1 MLLNPKVLMQNMRLR
16 LTGMHCANCAMSIGK
31 ALLRVEGVDSA
42 EANFADESVV
52 IDYDTGMVTPE
63 ELVAAVQAAGYGARL
78 PQTAEEEAELR
89 AEDARRERWQFF
101 RVIVG
106 VALSIPLMV
115 AMFWQ
120 PLHIP
125 WLMFALSTIVVGFVG
140 FPFFKGMLGEL
151 RRRSPGM
158 DTLVSLGTGAAYLF
172 GAIRLLGG
180 WAGPY
185 YFDAP
190 AMIVTLVGVGKYLEA
205 RSKGRAGRALR
216 ELLGLAAKKALRLLP
231 DGSTEEVSIEQLAVG
246 DLLLVKSGAKLPTD
260 GIIVRG
266 NSSVDE
272 SLLTG
277 EPLPVFKTVGDTV
290 VGGTLNGG
298 GLLEVR
304 VTELGDDS
312 VLAKIAE
319 QVRSAQASKA
329 PAQRLADKIAGIFTP
344 IVLGLAALTFGLWWW
359 LGGNAEVALIN
370 AVSLLVVACP
380 CALGLATPMAV
391 IVGAG
396 LAAKRGV
403 LFRDAATLEIAAGVD
418 TVIFDKTGTL
428 TTGRPRLLALH
439 TDGIS
444 ESEALELAAGLER
457 GSNHPFA
464 AAILSAAVE
473 RELTPASFDSVEEL
487 AGQGLRGDIA
497 GSSYLLGN
505 RALLE
510 EANIFTVAADEFIAK
525 QQGNGS
531 GLSLLARDGRLLA
544 MLAVGDQLRPETLDT
559 LERLRSLDLR
569 LVLAS
574 GDNAEA
580 VRAVAASL
588 GIKEFYAGQTPV
600 DKAELARKL
609 RGEGCTV
616 AMVGD
621 GINDTVALAAADV
634 GMAMASGTEVALES
648 AGITLVHG
656 GIGAVHRALVIAR
669 KTLSTIRGNLFW
681 AFGYNVLMLPVA
693 ALGFLYPIIAAGAMA
708 LSSVSVS
715 VNALLLKR
723 RV

>member
-1 MLLNPKVLMQNMRLR
+1 MQNIRLR
-16 LTGMHCANCAMSIGK
+16 LTGMHCTNCAMSIGK
-31 ALLRVEGVDSA
+31 ALQRVAGVTTA
-42 EANFADESVV
+42 EANFADESVT
-52 IDYDTGMVTPE
+52 IGYDAGQITPE
-63 ELVAAVQAAGYGARL
+63 GLVAAVQAAGYGARL

-89 AEDARRERWQFF
+89 AEDARRERWQLA
-101 RVIVG
+101 RVFVG

-120 PLHIP
+120 PLRIP
-125 WLMFALSTIVVGFVG
+125 WLMFALATIVVGFVG
-140 FPFFKGMLGEL
+140 LPFFRGMLGEL

-158 DTLVSLGTGAAYLF
+158 DTLVSLGAGAAYLF

-231 DGSTEEVSIEQLAVG
+231 DGSTEEVAVKELTVG
-246 DLLLVKSGAKLPTD
+246 DRLLVRFGAKLPTD
-260 GIIVRG
+260 GIIVNG
-266 NSSVDE
+266 SSSVDE

-277 EPLPVFKTVGDTV
+277 EPLPVFKTVGDAV
-290 VGGTLNGG
+290 VGGTINGG
-298 GLLEVR
+298 GLLEVQ
-304 VTELGDDS
+304 VTELGSDS
-312 VLAKIAE
+312 VLSKIAE
-319 QVRSAQASKA
+319 QVRVAQASKA

-403 LFRDAATLEIAAGVD
+403 LFRNAATLEQAARID

-428 TTGRPRLLALH
+428 TTGRPRLLELWLNETTEA
-439 TDGIS
+439 
-444 ESEALELAAGLER
+444 EALALAAGLER

-464 AAILSAAVE
+464 SAVLSAAAE
-473 RELTPASFDSVEEL
+473 RELTPATFDSVEEL
-487 AGQGLRGDIA
+487 AGQGLRGMSD
-497 GSSYLLGN
+497 GSSYLLGS
-505 RALLE
+505 RSLLA
-510 EANIFTVAADEFIAK
+510 EANISTVKADEFIVK
-525 QQGNGS
+525 QQGSGF
-531 GLSLLARDGRLLA
+531 GLSLLTRDGRLLA
-544 MLAVGDQLRPETLDT
+544 VLAVGDELRPETLET
-559 LERLRSLDLR
+559 LEKLRSLDLR

-574 GDNAEA
+574 GDNAAA
-580 VRAVAASL
+580 VQTVADSL
-588 GIKEFYAGQTPV
+588 GIKEFYAGQTPA
-600 DKAELARKL
+600 DKAELAQRL
-609 RGEGCTV
+609 RAEGCSV

-648 AGITLVHG
+648 AGVTLVHG
-656 GIGAVHRALVIAR
+656 GIGAVHRALIIAR